1 MAELCSKQIPD
12 DAIIAVLELA
22 WGQGLY
28 FGKFA
33 WVAHPYSIP
42 GAFVPERMEE
52 QLDSVQKS
60 KNMNIHT
67 MLLCR
72 IIFGRQQKG
81 YKGQTAPSS
90 GYDSTIGSEDGLYY
104 ILFNSKRI
112 LPVAIIAVADL
123 GGEPLEHRLPPL
135 MHFKKSWKK
144 S

>member
-1 MAELCSKQIPD
+1 MLKYNIHIHIYIYVQILLNV
-12 DAIIAVLELA
+12 IIAFLELA

-42 GAFVPERMEE
+42 GAFVPEGMEE
-52 QLDSVQKS
+52 QLDFVQKS
-60 KNMNIHT
+60 KNMNVHT

-72 IIFGRQQKG
+72 IIFGRQEKG

-112 LPVAIIAVADL
+112 LPVAII
-123 GGEPLEHRLPPL
+123 EYS
-135 MHFKKSWKK
+135 FKIKGQPGFGRNRER
-144 S
+144 